1 MDAEAS
7 PNVISPPPPCD
18 HRRTQSNEHSI
29 AKQYEIP
36 PPEPIASSTA
46 LKDRIRYHYEI
57 ASDYYYTLW
66 GEHIHH
72 GYFLEPTD
80 TKERAQTRL
89 IQLLL
94 DRAQLPKGSTVLDV
108 GCGLGG
114 TSRYL
119 ARHRHCHVTGI
130 TISGKQVE
138 LALRLTAEEAAV
150 DAAKSASGGSIKLGQ
165 GSARFVELDAER
177 LADYFPTGGV
187 FDCVWIT
194 EAMSHLPD
202 KKLFFQNAAKL
213 LGPQGRLVVA
223 DWFKAEDLTIAQLEA
238 DIKPIEAK
246 ILAQED
252 MKCERIHHRSQEQF
266 SSRVFE
272 VLSNGDLRST
282 PTTPSVPILP
292 NFV

>member
-1 MDAEAS
+1 MDAKAS
-7 PNVISPPPPCD
+7 PLVIPAPPPSD
-18 HRRTQSNEHSI
+18 HRRTPSNEHGI
-29 AKQYEIP
+29 AEQYEIP
-36 PPEPIASSTA
+36 PPEPIASFAA
-46 LKDRIRYHYEI
+46 LKDRIRHHYEL

-72 GYFLEPTD
+72 GYFLQPTD

-89 IQLLL
+89 IELLL

-119 ARHRHCHVTGI
+119 ARHHHCHVTGI

-138 LALRLTAEEAAV
+138 LALKLTAEEAAV
-150 DAAKSASGGSIKLGQ
+150 DATKSASEGLIKLGQ
-165 GSARFVELDAER
+165 GSARFIELDAER
-177 LADYFPTGGV
+177 LADYFPTGSM

-202 KKLFFQNAAKL
+202 KKLFFQNAAKF

-223 DWFKAEDLTIAQLEA
+223 DWFKAENLTIAQLEA
-238 DIKPIEAK
+238 DIKPIEGK
-246 ILAQED
+246 VYRCLA
-252 MKCERIHHRSQEQF
+252 F
-266 SSRVFE
+266 VF
-272 VLSNGDLRST
+272 LRWL
-282 PTTPSVPILP
+282 TT
-292 NFV
+292 